1 MPLWR
6 YSNHEVAAEVLEESM
21 KALGGAC
28 LKCGEEHHSDDCPIF
43 MATSEIKALL
53 ELEER

>member
-1 MPLWR
+1 MAIWR
-6 YSNHEVAAEVLEESM
+6 YSNKEITTEDLGKSM

-28 LKCGEEHHSDDCPIF
+28 LRCGEEDHSDDCPIS

-53 ELEER
+53 ELEEK